1 MKRFLKT
8 LLSVFCAMNVAA
20 PTTLLASPGQEFEEV
35 SEEQETQFEDSEDYK
50 VTFLNAD
57 FALSRD
63 RNDILA
69 QAESMIIF
77 ITDPHGKIVKDAQVV
92 TTIIGTHGDQLMS
105 RAYPY
110 KGGYVINTKSLPPG
124 IYRLES
130 EIITN
135 GSLLTDEFNF
145 RRT

>member
-69 QAESMIIF
+69 QAES
-77 ITDPHGKIVKDAQVV
+77 KIVKDAQVV